1 MAQVRMTCPKCGEML
16 EIDEQYVGHKGQCPY
31 CDERFVVSP
40 SDDAV
45 VLKPVIPVLKPV
57 VPPPKEE
64 KEEIRQE
71 EEKKSKDTCESMYS
85 VYVLKTPGD
94 FRNFAWRRC
103 AARYIDW
110 GVGGCFLA
118 LLFPSLKEIMDWMD
132 LSRVWIVVLVAAI
145 LFFSD
150 TLVYALFKNTLGKK
164 LCGIGVCDHEGRRIN
179 GTGYFTRSLRVFFEG
194 WGGYIP
200 LWDIVTMAWQYKCV
214 CKDRP
219 TMYDEK
225 KVYQARPLRGRRMYD
240 ILLVLVALV
249 IMIVKELAFIG
260 AVSG

>member
-1 MAQVRMTCPKCGEML
+1 ML
-16 EIDEQYVGHKGQCPY
+16 EIDEQHVGHKGQCPY

-45 VLKPVIPVLKPV
+45 VLRPVIPVLKPV
-57 VPPPKEE
+57 VPSPKEE
-64 KEEIRQE
+64 KGEIRQE
-71 EEKKSKDTCESMYS
+71 EEKESKGTCESVYS
-85 VYVLKTPGD
+85 VHVLKTPGD

-110 GVGGCFLA
+110 GVGGCFLM
-118 LLFPSLKEIMDWMD
+118 LFSSFLKETMDWMN
-132 LSRVWIVVLVAAI
+132 LSLVWIVVLVAAI

-164 LCGIGVCDHEGRRIN
+164 LCGIGVCDHEGRRID

-200 LWDIVTMAWQYKCV
+200 LWNIVTMAWQYKCV
-214 CKDRP
+214 CKNRP

-225 KVYQARPLRGRRMYD
+225 KVYQARPLRGKKMWD
-240 ILLVLVALV
+240 ILLVLGALA

-260 AVSG
+260 AVFG